1 MIKVI
6 DLFVW
11 ILYIYCCLVFYS
23 DFMKTILHL
32 CADIGSDS
40 WFYQQN
46 REYKVILIGKEIGIN
61 YTACYKPLTLKR

>member
-1 MIKVI
+1 MRNDNMSTKLANSTKTAI
-6 DLFVW
+6 
-11 ILYIYCCLVFYS
+11 FYS

-46 REYKVILIGKEIGIN
+46 SEYKVILIGKKIEQWNEI
-61 YTACYKPLTLKR
+61 